1 MVTRYTQGQARSS
14 LEEESLIRYPIP
26 LMLCRNND
34 GTVIDATGGDTKFSI
49 GIMGWGGS
57 TLVLKGEQSQN
68 ETELT
73 TLVSEFRVPAEY
85 IASANVKLIV
95 HALYDDSGGGTTPT
109 CTIDA
114 EVYELLDS
122 GSAAGPDLC
131 ASAAVA
137 LTTSFADKSFT
148 ITDAGLTA
156 GDKLLILV
164 QTSVQEAGN
173 SGWLQSIIGSMELQ
187 LDIKG

>member
-1 MVTRYTQGQARSS
+1 MVTRYTEGQARSS

-95 HALYDDSGGGTTPT
+95 HAFYDDSGGGTTPT

-114 EVYELLDS
+114 KVYELLDS
-122 GSAAGPDLC
+122 GSGGADLC